1 MCFSEKE
8 FWYKFSVHSYIIFW
22 PLHPIPLPSMAHN
35 TPWDY
40 DKNKWTNLNLLK
52 NTDNISTILN
62 HLSSNSNLVLC
73 SNNYKHLKLF
83 FLGCIVPSSVEISSM
98 VLVKMMEKGNLL
110 QRQRTDFELKS
121 LLESSAKEA
130 IYNISVPCT
139 TTSHNSVKTS
149 ITWYSAGYD
158 TPATLSL

>member
-8 FWYKFSVHSYIIFW
+8 FWYNFSVHSYITFW
-22 PLHPIPLPSMAHN
+22 PPPLPSMAHN

-52 NTDNISTILN
+52 NTHNISTILN
-62 HLSSNSNLVLC
+62 HLPSNLILVLC
-73 SNNYKHLKLF
+73 LNNYKHLKLFF

-98 VLVKMMEKGNLL
+98 VLAKMIKKGKNYYNDNGQILNWKAYLSL
-110 QRQRTDFELKS
+110 QLRW
-121 LLESSAKEA
+121 A
-130 IYNISVPCT
+130 IYHISVPCT
-139 TTSHNSVKTS
+139 RTSHNSVKTS